1 MAAKRVSAA
10 VAYTHAADHQCN
22 FTELTMNTTPLLALY
37 RRFLPDWLAYPA
49 LALTYASLI
58 VLNIALFFPPDVF
71 NMVYLDVGRQ

>member
-1 MAAKRVSAA
+1 
-10 VAYTHAADHQCN
+10 
-22 FTELTMNTTPLLALY
+22 MNTTPLLALY